1 MDNARS
7 NLAIIDAP
15 SVRIELSNL
24 PDDRSSGLR
33 LTYHGQKYNLVQ
45 AFASHK
51 LASAQQ
57 QLQRQIDTAKSGQDR
72 YLLVR
77 ELGYYSL
84 WVLDSLV
91 NLAEANRVSIG
102 DLELQQASILL
113 FQELWLQWQ
122 DLLGERQ
129 LQIFVNH
136 LLAANL
142 PLKSRADIDRLLDLD
157 SLAIDRLD
165 GWEQADFSGFV
176 RQLYQLTRQKLGQ
189 QFGTKLTVD
198 IIDTMPDSWRSI
210 LLEVLDIPVQ

>member
-24 PDDRSSGLR
+24 PDDRSLGLR

-51 LASAQQ
+51 LELAQQ

-72 YLLVR
+72 YLLVQ

-84 WVLDSLV
+84 WVLDPLV
-91 NLAEANRVSIG
+91 NLAEATRVSIG

-113 FQELWLQWQ
+113 LQELWSQWQ

-129 LQIFVNH
+129 LQILVDH

-142 PLKSRADIDRLLDLD
+142 RLKSRADLDRLLDLD
-157 SLAIDRLD
+157 ALGGDRLD
-165 GWEQADFSGFV
+165 GWEPADFSRFD
-176 RQLYQLTRQKLGQ
+176 RQLCQLTRQKLGQ